1 MKYIILLISII
12 LAHVCLGQNNPP
24 IDSKNGFGP
33 FILGTKVGLY
43 EKNLRLDYSISLGQ
57 KYYIYTGSDLKTVN
71 DFKIEKIN
79 IGFDHEV
86 LFYLDVYFKDA
97 GNYESLKLFF
107 ESEYGESIPTANSN
121 ETGVVKATSWQGV
134 KVVAQLVQFNSEADE
149 DDRNK
154 IVFMIFKKE

>member
-1 MKYIILLISII
+1 MLYILIII
-12 LAHVCLGQNNPP
+12 VQICLGQNNSS
-24 IDSKNGFGP
+24 IDSKNRFGP
-33 FILGTKVGLY
+33 FILGTKVDQY

-57 KYYIYTGSDLKTVN
+57 KYYIYTGPDLKTVN

-121 ETGVVKATSWQGV
+121 ERGVVQAVGWQGEQ
-134 KVVAQLVQFNSEADE
+134 VVAQLVQFSREADE

>member
-57 KYYIYTGSDLKTVN
+57 KYYIYTGRDLKTFN

-121 ETGVVKATSWQGV
+121 ERGVVQAVSWQGV
-134 KVVAQLVQFNSEADE
+134 KVVAQLVQFNIEADE